1 MVEVDRGVLSED
13 MVMHLKEW
21 SAVLRLMGPDEKKVA
36 VGPYDRN
43 DRSGLCMGLEAHGE
57 GRVDT
62 MQERLATSGEI
73 CLRPK
78 ALSPIAQLPSCR

>member
-1 MVEVDRGVLSED
+1 
-13 MVMHLKEW
+13 
-21 SAVLRLMGPDEKKVA
+21 
-36 VGPYDRN
+36 
-43 DRSGLCMGLEAHGE
+43 MGLEAHGE

-78 ALSPIAQLPSCR
+78 ALSPLAQLPSCR